1 MDDRREDACSR
12 FACVMRAG
20 QRKCRA
26 EDPKRARKANVRIDL
41 PFNMAST
48 NVVHMTVKP
57 ADIIDDDEAANAK
70 STGKAVR
77 QRETEE
83 QGAGCR
89 CVIL

>member
-1 MDDRREDACSR
+1 MGLKENE
-12 FACVMRAG
+12 M
-20 QRKCRA
+20 
-26 EDPKRARKANVRIDL
+26 ANIRIDL
-41 PFNMAST
+41 PFNMTST

>member
-1 MDDRREDACSR
+1 
-12 FACVMRAG
+12 
-20 QRKCRA
+20 
-26 EDPKRARKANVRIDL
+26 
-41 PFNMAST
+41 
-48 NVVHMTVKP
+48 MTVKP